1 MSLQAAEPLARPAGT
16 LRDAGGWPS
25 AARRTGRRPGGW
37 GGGPSVGRGDRGSLA
52 DPLVNDSG
60 GGGAPN
66 GGSRGDS
73 WSPRSPRSPLG
84 RAWRWKGRQ
93 VQRQPERQ
101 ALGIRRPRTERVPA
115 GDTRAAPRARSDGGQ
130 HAEGRGAGRSG
141 RSETSQSLP
150 GFRIGAG
157 VQPGDALTAGAAGGL
172 AGRAGRHHVAT
183 LPLAVLPR
191 HLMLMLMASRCCG
204 GRRAAPSYV
213 RAAARASAEGTGL
226 PQGHV
231 PFPGQPPSDD
241 SLKEKYQSPPT

>member
-1 MSLQAAEPLARPAGT
+1 MALGSEAHRPPAG
-16 LRDAGGWPS
+16 GS
-25 AARRTGRRPGGW
+25 
-37 GGGPSVGRGDRGSLA
+37 GGPSVGRGDRGSLA

-60 GGGAPN
+60 GSGAPN

-73 WSPRSPRSPLG
+73 WSPRSPLG

-130 HAEGRGAGRSG
+130 HAEGRGAERSG

-150 GFRIGAG
+150 GFCIGAG

-183 LPLAVLPR
+183 LPPGRPPAAPDADADGEQVL
-191 HLMLMLMASRCCG
+191 
-204 GRRAAPSYV
+204 RRA
-213 RAAARASAEGTGL
+213 EGGAQLRKGCCTCL
-226 PQGHV
+226 
-231 PFPGQPPSDD
+231 S
-241 SLKEKYQSPPT
+241 